1 MDGKHMSKIYY
12 HTEAQSGS
20 ALTIWSVAKSLGEAG
35 KKLARNNETWPDKS
49 SEGKTITVGKKKR
62 GERGITPTA
71 RYVLQGDKLK
81 MTGTIYYDGD
91 WR

>member
-35 KKLARNNETWPDKS
+35 KKLARNNE
-49 SEGKTITVGKKKR
+49 I
-62 GERGITPTA
+62 
-71 RYVLQGDKLK
+71 
-81 MTGTIYYDGD
+81 
-91 WR
+91 